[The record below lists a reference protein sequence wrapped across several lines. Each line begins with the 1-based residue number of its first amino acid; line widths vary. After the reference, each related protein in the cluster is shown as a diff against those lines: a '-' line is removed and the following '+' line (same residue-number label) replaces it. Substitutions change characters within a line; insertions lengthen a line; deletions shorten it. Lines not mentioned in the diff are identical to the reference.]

1 MAAMWTALILAL
13 AMNDPVTEA
22 GTAYRQA
29 LEALG
34 ANNYEGAITLLREAL
49 QKVGNENDELR
60 YRDSTARWRHA
71 YYPHYEI
78 AKVRQ
83 LQAKQEPSIF
93 TRRDL
98 LKDAISRLSQ
108 TRHPDGNHRLEEVKA
123 DLAVVEK
130 AIELDGVFASVKTRI
145 EVLGT
150 GEYFEEALQRLEEA
164 SVNYPARQ
172 KEISDLRTSLKD
184 RQAAVERRFEQVL
197 AQRLGDVALADPVT
211 AGEAIVGILKPAQIP
226 AAAVAKPGPP
236 FEWLRKFI
244 DLWEKNLETA
254 RRAGDLSAEELNAV
268 AASFEQAA
276 QDALTSKVPPGF
288 RAARHLAHGI
298 RIAKLNRIVT
308 GTEDRL
314 DTKTAA
320 SVVQAALDTS
330 AKAAESLARL
340 PEGDDIVK
348 TLENDVPTRQ
358 KLIEALGKKIVDGAK
373 ERDRLT
379 LPIVTAE
386 SALSDADTLGNVA
399 ALTKLKDELF
409 VLESEANFG
418 TLTNRLRA
426 RAFMAHAIVEA
437 TLGFLEGQDP
447 VRVLDRCRAPA
458 FRAFGFDPKVDERWT
473 SRLSP
478 KLLKTLE
485 ESKLK

>member
-1 MAAMWTALILAL
+1 MWTALILAL
-13 AMNDPVTEA
+13 ALNDPVTEA

-34 ANNYEGAITLLREAL
+34 TNNYEGAITLLRAAL
-49 QKVGNENDELR
+49 QKVGDENDELR
-60 YRDSTARWRHA
+60 YRDSTARWRHS

-78 AKVRQ
+78 ARVRQ
-83 LQAKQEPSIF
+83 IQSKQEPSIF

-164 SVNYPARQ
+164 SASYPARQ

-184 RQAAVERRFEQVL
+184 RQAAVEKRFEQVL
-197 AQRLGDVALADPVT
+197 AQRLGDVALADPVS

-226 AAAVAKPGPP
+226 ATTVAKPGAP
-236 FEWLRKFI
+236 FEWLRRFI
-244 DLWEKNLETA
+244 ELWEKHLETA
-254 RRAGDLSAEELNAV
+254 RRAGDLSAEEVNAI
-268 AASFEQAA
+268 ASSFEQVA
-276 QDALTSKVPPGF
+276 QDALTSRVPPGF

-298 RIAKLNRIVT
+298 RMAKLNRIAT
-308 GTEDRL
+308 GAEDKL

-320 SVVQAALDTS
+320 AVVQSAIETS
-330 AKAAESLARL
+330 GKAAEALAKL

-358 KLIEALGKKIVDGAK
+358 KLIEELGRKIVDGAK

-379 LPIVTAE
+379 APIVSAE
-386 SALSDADTLGNVA
+386 AALSDPETLGNVA
-399 ALTKLKDELF
+399 ALTKLRDGLFELG
-409 VLESEANFG
+409 SEANFG

-426 RAFMAHAIVEA
+426 RALMAHALAEA
-437 TLGFLEGQDP
+437 TLGFLEGQEER
-447 VRVLDRCRAPA
+447 RVIDRCRVPA
-458 FRAFGFDPKVDERWT
+458 WRAYVFDPKVDERWAG
-473 SRLSP
+473 RLSP
-478 KLLKTLE
+478 KLLRVLE
-485 ESKLK
+485 EVKIK